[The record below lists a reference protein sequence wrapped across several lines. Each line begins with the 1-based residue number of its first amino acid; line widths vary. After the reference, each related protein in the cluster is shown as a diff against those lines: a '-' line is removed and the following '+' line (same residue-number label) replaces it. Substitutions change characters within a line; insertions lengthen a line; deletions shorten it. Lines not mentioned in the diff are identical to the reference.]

1 MIGLALKKGKEVG
14 RKSVIPITFSLFYA
28 GFEILFSFIFY
39 SLSSNHGMY
48 TLNKILKVG
57 ERHN

>member
-28 GFEILFSFIFY
+28 GFEILFSFVFLFFAIQ
-39 SLSSNHGMY
+39 SWHVHAKQNPLRRR
-48 TLNKILKVG
+48 KA
-57 ERHN
+57 